1 MAGNRDSQSKNN
13 RFGPSNQWTTAI
25 VDHVVLDDKDPRIAE
40 FENVSGDVE
49 SIDTELIGCI
59 FIRELTDLSSNKK
72 QFPIAKPF
80 NDSVGIPIKGETVRI
95 LKDGSNRFYDRI
107 HSADINKGNAVEDSD
122 ISLYDKSEKPSESKS
137 KDYSESSQ
145 TTIPKKSADGN
156 EPTERKQNL
165 GDYFDTTQINKLKL
179 YEGDRIIESR
189 FGQSIRFSAY
199 NNGTKDNTEFSPTI
213 IIRNRQNDES
223 ISKLKKRALTE
234 EDVNKD
240 GSTIALTS
248 NNYKLGFLPGT
259 IDDGGSSDFK
269 TKPINAKTDEPDGL
283 DQVLINSGRIIL
295 SSKTDKMLFFSKG
308 DYGFISDGRFTID
321 NGQGGADLDF
331 GGNVNITTDR
341 NSSNVFVNTGNGN
354 ILLNTTEKTEPLVRG
369 QQLVDIL
376 NELIDRIKEQVFNT
390 PSGPTAVGPVNVG
403 DFDAIQSRL
412 NDIKSTLNFTE

>member
-1 MAGNRDSQSKNN
+1 MAGSRESQSKNN
-13 RFGPSNQWTTAI
+13 RFGPSTQWTTAI
-25 VDHVVLDDKDPRIAE
+25 VDHVVLDDSDPRVSE
-40 FENVSGDVE
+40 LENVEDGFE
-49 SIDTELIGCI
+49 SLDTELVGCI

-80 NDSVGIPIKGETVRI
+80 NNSVGIPIKGETVRI

-107 HSADINKGNAVEDSD
+107 HSGDINKGNAVEDSD

-165 GDYFDTTQINKLKL
+165 GDYFDPTQINKLKL

-199 NNGTKDNTEFSPTI
+199 NNGTKDDTEFSPTI

-223 ISKLKKRALTE
+223 ISKLKQRALTE

-283 DQVLINSGRIIL
+283 DQILINSGRIIL

-321 NGQGGADLDF
+321 NGQAGADLDF

-341 NSSNVFVNTGNGN
+341 NSSNVFINTGNGN

>member
-1 MAGNRDSQSKNN
+1 MAGSRESQSKNN
-13 RFGPSNQWTTAI
+13 RFGLSNQWTTAI
-25 VDHVVLDDKDPRIAE
+25 VDHVVLDDNDPRIAE
-40 FENVSGDVE
+40 FENVSDDVE
-49 SIDTELIGCI
+49 SLDTDLVGCI
-59 FIRELTDLSSNKK
+59 FVRETTDLTSNNK

-107 HSADINKGNAVEDSD
+107 HSADINKGNAIEDAD
-122 ISLYDKSEKPSESKS
+122 ISLFGKSEKPSESKS

-145 TTIPKKSADGN
+145 TTIPKKSSDGN
-156 EPTERKQNL
+156 EPVDRKQLL
-165 GDYFDTTQINKLKL
+165 GDYFDPTQINKLKL

-223 ISKLKKRALTE
+223 IEKLKKRSLTE

-240 GSTIALTS
+240 GSTIVLSS

-283 DQVLINSGRIIL
+283 DQVLINSGRITI

-308 DYGFISDGRFTID
+308 DYGFISDGKFTID
-321 NGQGGADLDF
+321 NGSGGADLDF
-331 GGNVNITTDR
+331 GGDVNITTDR
-341 NSSNVFVNTGNGN
+341 NSGNVFIDTGNGN
-354 ILLNTTEKTEPLVRG
+354 ILLNTTETTEPLVRG
-369 QQLVDIL
+369 QQLVDVL
-376 NELIDRIKEQVFNT
+376 NDLIDEIKKQVFNT
-390 PSGPTAVGPVNVG
+390 PAGPSAVGPTNISQ
-403 DFDAIQSRL
+403 FDEIQSRL